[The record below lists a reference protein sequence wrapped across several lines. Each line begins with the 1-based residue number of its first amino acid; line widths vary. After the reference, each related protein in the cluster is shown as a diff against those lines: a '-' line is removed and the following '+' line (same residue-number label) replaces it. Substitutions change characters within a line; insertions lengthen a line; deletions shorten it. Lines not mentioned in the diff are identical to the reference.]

1 MPEITIQTATIAPL
15 LTSTFHLNCPASP
28 PAQTFYPSILNN
40 KLFFQHQTH
49 LEVNEKYLTKVLTKP
64 DVIQEWWKKSEVK
77 SQRSKPS
84 THIRFQALCVTHI
97 YLWADC
103 DIYHICAPTLIQ
115 AWMAALGATENK
127 TKQTNKKPNTL
138 LLCHSAI
145 KQASISRLITKWIH
159 SEGCYGAAMSGAK

>member
-77 SQRSKPS
+77 SHRDPNRPHTSGFRPYVLHIFTYGPTVISIISVLRLLSRHGWQLLAPQR
-84 THIRFQALCVTHI
+84 
-97 YLWADC
+97 
-103 DIYHICAPTLIQ
+103 
-115 AWMAALGATENK
+115 
-127 TKQTNKKPNTL
+127 TKQNKQIKNQTHSSYVTL
-138 LLCHSAI
+138 QLN
-145 KQASISRLITKWIH
+145 KRL
-159 SEGCYGAAMSGAK
+159 SPGL